1 MSTYAENYRKLMAEK
16 KPQVEAAFAKATEIA
31 MSHTLWHVQG
41 DYGDAYPL
49 TDMLTLQGQTVD
61 KGKEEIERLLDSMLI
76 DALMAY
82 EGMLDS

>member
-1 MSTYAENYRKLMAEK
+1 M
-16 KPQVEAAFAKATEIA
+16 
-31 MSHTLWHVQG
+31 QG
-41 DYGDAYPL
+41 DDGDAYPL